1 MRLAPTT
8 IAGRLLLSAVL
19 FVTAALV
26 VAGVVL
32 TFILHQVV
40 SDQVD
45 QRLQAQASSL
55 VAALSIDA
63 GGQMSIVPGLDGP
76 PFDRRGSGW
85 YWQID
90 GADQTLQSRSLA
102 GGSLKV
108 PPPPFD
114 WRHLFSNRPTATDTS
129 DSNGRSLHVITVT
142 SQLQGRPVTVN
153 VSAPAAAISGPLTRA
168 LVWLLP
174 SIGILGLG
182 LIFATLLQIRVGL
195 SPLRKLRLSLQ
206 DVRSGASARVP
217 TAQPAELMPVVAELN
232 ALISENE
239 ERLASARLSLANMAH
254 SLKTPLASLSLAL
267 SEAGRDP
274 TGALQNLTGQI
285 DTRIRH
291 HLGRARADAG
301 AGHGRSRTDVGSHLS
316 DLTGIMD
323 KIYRERR
330 ISLSFSVEPD
340 LVAACEE
347 QDFDEL
353 AGNLIDNAFK
363 WASTSVAVTAV
374 KNNGKAVITITDDG
388 EGIPQHAM
396 SRVLQPGQRLDETV
410 PGHGFGLSVSQD
422 LVSLYGGSLR
432 LEGAQGQGL
441 KVTIEL
447 QAA

>member
-1 MRLAPTT
+1 MRLAPST

-19 FVTAALV
+19 FVTAALA
-26 VAGVVL
+26 VAGAVL
-32 TFILHQVV
+32 ALILHQVV

-45 QRLQAQASSL
+45 QRLQAQAGSL
-55 VAALSIDA
+55 IAALSMDA
-63 GGQMSIVPGLDGP
+63 GGRISIVPGLDGP

-90 GADQTLQSRSLA
+90 GAGNRLQSRSLA
-102 GGSLKV
+102 GGSLDV

-114 WRHLFSNRPTATDTS
+114 WRHLFSGKPAAADIS
-129 DSNGRSLHVITVT
+129 DPAGHSLHVITVT
-142 SQLQGRPVTVN
+142 SQLQGKPVTVN
-153 VSAPAAAISGPLTRA
+153 VSAPAAAISGPLKRA
-168 LVWLLP
+168 LIWLVP

-206 DVRSGASARVP
+206 EVRSGKSQRVP
-217 TAQPAELMPVVAELN
+217 FDQPAELAPVVAELN
-232 ALISENE
+232 ALIGENE

-267 SEAGRDP
+267 GEAGRDP
-274 TGALQNLTGQI
+274 TGALANLTGQI

-291 HLGRARADAG
+291 HLARARAGAG
-301 AGHGRSRTDVGSHLS
+301 AGHGRSRTDVNAHLR
-316 DLTGIMD
+316 DLTSIMD

-330 ISLSFSVEPD
+330 IGLSLTVEEN
-340 LVAACEE
+340 LAAACEE

-363 WASTSVAVTAV
+363 WAATSVTVHALKVD
-374 KNNGKAVITITDDG
+374 GKAVITILDDG
-388 EGIPQHAM
+388 PGIPPHAIGM
-396 SRVLQPGQRLDETV
+396 VLQPGQRLDETV

-422 LVSLYGGSLR
+422 LVTLYGGVLR
-432 LEGAQGQGL
+432 LEAAQPHGL

-447 QAA
+447 PAA